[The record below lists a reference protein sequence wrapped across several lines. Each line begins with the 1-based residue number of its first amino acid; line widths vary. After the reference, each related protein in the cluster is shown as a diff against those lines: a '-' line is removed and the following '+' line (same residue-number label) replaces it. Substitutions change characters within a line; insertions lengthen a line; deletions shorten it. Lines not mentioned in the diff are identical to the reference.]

1 MRHTILAAVLALS
14 VGGCAAWPEA
24 SAPGYRMAVAEAP
37 IRAGRDVALRV
48 QLQRAP
54 GGEPVT
60 GAVFTDHRF
69 EMTMSGFKTVT
80 SVMVEGRNPPA
91 LLAQEQGGGWYLV
104 HASLPMAGSWQAVLT
119 AQVPG
124 EALPVRERVSVRV
137 MP

>member
-1 MRHTILAAVLALS
+1 MRYVFLAAVLAIS
-14 VGGCAAWPEA
+14 AGGCAALPEA
-24 SAPGYRMAVAEAP
+24 AAPGYRMAVAEAP

-137 MP
+137 VP

>member
-37 IRAGRDVALRV
+37 VRAGL
-48 QLQRAP
+48 
-54 GGEPVT
+54 
-60 GAVFTDHRF
+60 
-69 EMTMSGFKTVT
+69 
-80 SVMVEGRNPPA
+80 EGRNPPA